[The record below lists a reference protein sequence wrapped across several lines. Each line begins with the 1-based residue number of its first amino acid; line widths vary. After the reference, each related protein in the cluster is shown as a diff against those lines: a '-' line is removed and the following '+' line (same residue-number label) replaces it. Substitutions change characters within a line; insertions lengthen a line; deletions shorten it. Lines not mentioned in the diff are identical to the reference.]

1 MVNRTGK
8 RKLKITK
15 ARGIMA
21 ATVLLLLVVCI
32 ALVTAAEAATL
43 AWGSTGNDVRKV
55 QQRLRDWGYYKGS
68 VDGVFG
74 QATYDAVIRFQRNH
88 GLTADG
94 RVGARTAAAIG
105 ITLSRGS
112 SSSASSGSYSSADI
126 YLLARTIHAEARGE
140 PYTGQ
145 VAVGAVILNR
155 VKHPSFPNTISGVV
169 YQPGAFTAVYDG
181 QMNLE
186 PNDES
191 LRAARDA
198 MNGWDPSGGA
208 IYYYNP
214 NRAVVAWIFSRQ
226 TITTIGKHRFAI

>member
-1 MVNRTGK
+1 MVNKTGR
-8 RKLKITK
+8 RKIKITK
-15 ARGIMA
+15 AQGVLA
-21 ATVLLLLVVCI
+21 AAVLLLLAVCI
-32 ALVTAAEAATL
+32 SLMTAAEAATL
-43 AWGSTGNDVRKV
+43 AWGSTGSDVRKV
-55 QQRLRDWGYYKGS
+55 QQRLKEWGYYKGT

-74 QATYDAVIRFQRNH
+74 QATYDAVIYFQRSN

-105 ITLSRGS
+105 ITLSGGS
-112 SSSASSGSYSSADI
+112 SSSASGNYSSADI

-155 VKHPSFPNTISGVV
+155 VKHPSFPNSISGVV
-169 YQPGAFTAVYDG
+169 YQPGAFSAVYDG

-186 PNDES
+186 PNEES

-214 NRAVVAWIFSRQ
+214 NRAVVAWIFNRQ

>member
-1 MVNRTGK
+1 MINRTGK
-8 RKLKITK
+8 RKVRITK
-15 ARGIMA
+15 AQGIMA
-21 ATVLLLLVVCI
+21 LTALLLVVCI
-32 ALVTAAEAATL
+32 VLITAAEAATL
-43 AWGSTGNDVRKV
+43 AWGSTGSDVRKV
-55 QQRLRDWGYYKGS
+55 QQRLKEWGYYKGT

-74 QATYDAVIRFQRNH
+74 QATYDAVIYFQRSN

-105 ITLSRGS
+105 ITLSGGS
-112 SSSASSGSYSSADI
+112 SSSSSGSYSSADI

-140 PYTGQ
+140 PYIGQ

-155 VKHPSFPNTISGVV
+155 VKHPSFPNSISGVV
-169 YQPGAFTAVYDG
+169 YQPGAFSAVYDG
-181 QMNLE
+181 QMNLA
-186 PNDES
+186 PNEES

-214 NRAVVAWIFSRQ
+214 NRAVVAWIFGRQ